1 MEEGISGTLQ
11 SILTLLFIPILRTTM
26 SLLVF
31 DIETIP
37 DLEAGR
43 KLYALEGLSDQ
54 ETAKA
59 LFALRRA
66 KVGHEFL
73 PHHLQK
79 VIAISL
85 VLSTPTQLNVWS
97 LGDENSDEKDL
108 IHRFFTGINKHTPTL
123 VSWNGS
129 GFDLPVLHYRALL
142 HGVPAPTYWES
153 GEHVQGFRWN
163 NYLNRFHYRHL
174 DLMDI
179 LAAYQNKA
187 FAPLD
192 EIASMLGFPGK
203 MGMSGSLVWEQ
214 YLAGHLKAIRDYCET
229 DVLNTYCVYLRF
241 ELMRGTLNETE
252 YLTAIDRLQTY
263 LSSEEHKPHFKE
275 FLNQMRRKD

>member
-1 MEEGISGTLQ
+1 MTI
-11 SILTLLFIPILRTTM
+11 
-26 SLLVF
+26 LVF

-37 DLEAGR
+37 DVEAGR
-43 KLYALEGLSDQ
+43 KLYDIHDLSD
-54 ETAKA
+54 EDTAQA

-66 KVGHEFL
+66 KTGSDFL

-79 VIAISL
+79 IVAISL
-85 VLSTPTQLNVWS
+85 VLCHAKQLKVWS
-97 LGDENSDEKDL
+97 LGDECSDEKEL
-108 IHRFFTGINKHTPTL
+108 ITRFFGGIDKHTPTL

-142 HGVPAPTYWES
+142 HGIPAPTYWES
-153 GEHVQGFRWN
+153 GDHQQAFRWN

-174 DLMDI
+174 DLMDV

-192 EIASMLGFPGK
+192 QMASMLGFPGK
-203 MGMSGSLVWEQ
+203 MGMSGAHVWDA
-214 YLAGHLKAIRDYCET
+214 YLAGQLNQIRDYCET

-241 ELMRGTLNETE
+241 ELIRGVLNQSE
-252 YLTAIDRLQTY
+252 YDKAMERLKIY
-263 LSSEEHKPHFKE
+263 LQKENKPHLQE
-275 FLNQMRRKD
+275 FLR

>member
-1 MEEGISGTLQ
+1 M
-11 SILTLLFIPILRTTM
+11 SI
-26 SLLVF
+26 LVF

-37 DLEAGR
+37 DIRSGR
-43 KLYALEGLSDQ
+43 DLYNLHDLSDE

-73 PHHLQK
+73 PHYLQK
-79 VIAISL
+79 IVAISL
-85 VLSTPTQLNVWS
+85 VLNQGSTLNVWS
-97 LGDENSDEKDL
+97 LGDESSDEKEL
-108 IHRFFTGINKHTPTL
+108 IQRFFAGIDKYTPTL
-123 VSWNGS
+123 ISWNGS

-142 HGVPAPTYWES
+142 HGITAPTYWET
-153 GEHVQGFRWN
+153 GENQQNFRWN
-163 NYLNRFHYRHL
+163 NYLSRFHYRHM

-192 EIASMLGFPGK
+192 EIATLLGFPGK
-203 MGMSGSLVWEQ
+203 MGMSGSKVWEN
-214 YLAGHLKAIRDYCET
+214 YCAGNLKKIRDYCET

-241 ELMRGTLNETE
+241 ELMRGNLDQKNYEQALE
-252 YLTAIDRLQTY
+252 RLRHYLQTE
-263 LSSEEHKPHFKE
+263 SEKMHLQE
-275 FLNQMRRKD
+275 FLVKMR